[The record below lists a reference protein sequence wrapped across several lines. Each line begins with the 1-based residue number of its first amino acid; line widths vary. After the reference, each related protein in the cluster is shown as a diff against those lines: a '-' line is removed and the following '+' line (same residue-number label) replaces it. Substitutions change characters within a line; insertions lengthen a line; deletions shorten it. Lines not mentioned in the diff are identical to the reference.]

1 MTGGPESHTRRSE
14 AAASNPKTK
23 EDVLVSASAALPPLK
38 TVKGAVIARKH
49 KRLSSNLAV
58 FAGADGLATSVPS
71 RSLQL
76 KPIQRK
82 AAPVGLTSQVL
93 SGHLHFRV
101 FHMYC
106 AANWTGASAGSQ

>member
-49 KRLSSNLAV
+49 KANN
-58 FAGADGLATSVPS
+58 
-71 RSLQL
+71 
-76 KPIQRK
+76 
-82 AAPVGLTSQVL
+82 VG
-93 SGHLHFRV
+93 GE
-101 FHMYC
+101 
-106 AANWTGASAGSQ
+106 GSQTSSCLF